1 VNHRTQPRFSDGSL
15 PVVEDRPRWKTNDT
29 FMFRKGN
36 TNIPRLHARS
46 WGTAVNQST
55 LATHK
60 ASNIATIMRPTPLAR
75 SISCTAAQ
83 TTTEEQA
90 DFQTDRTL
98 IARKPR
104 ETRIHSFASVNENS
118 DDAGRDRSEISV
130 KATINHVPVK
140 LRKSLGIAP
149 MPTLLF
155 PATVV
160 RIWRIDK

>member
-1 VNHRTQPRFSDGSL
+1 MI
-15 PVVEDRPRWKTNDT
+15 DT
-29 FMFRKGN
+29 FMFRKRN
-36 TNIPRLHARS
+36 TNIPQAHDRS

-55 LATHK
+55 LASHR
-60 ASNIATIMRPTPLAR
+60 ASNISTIMRQTPLAR
-75 SISCTAAQ
+75 SIPCTAAP
-83 TTTEEQA
+83 TTTEEED
-90 DFQTDRTL
+90 DFQTNRTL
-98 IARKPR
+98 ISRTHPA
-104 ETRIHSFASVNENS
+104 TRIHSFASVNENS